1 MSFHVYTVLDFGGV
15 CCIKCSKNS
24 NVVRINYVALVIS
37 YSLNTFYVS
46 CFLFFIF
53 YFLGLINDRIH

>member
-37 YSLNTFYVS
+37 YSLNTFHVS
-46 CFLFFIF
+46 FFF
-53 YFLGLINDRIH
+53 FFGFDK